1 MKKIVYLAPLAL
13 LGLGAKASADKA
25 PTHISNA
32 LRVYEQE
39 NQNARISQVT
49 HISRLDSGLIN
60 DKDSLVGNGE
70 TSANRQ
76 VSTSAMQ
83 TMSINPTQHPYHV
96 NEEKT
101 AIDSHLEID
110 QPINNQVVIN
120 YVDELGKTILGLA
133 NTTIDVTKGS
143 GSYQIPV
150 NYQLAGN
157 GGYTVNQSG
166 KIYTGESGQFEIAF
180 DHQKQPWLHEGRN
193 PNDGTNMVYSPHSYD
208 GVIWDRGDGKHA
220 AKMAYRIA
228 SETPD
233 AKNNWQGDFNGLT
246 QQQMHYYFDG
256 MGSRKFKFNTIKY
269 QFVDDSGCASLTHS
283 NVINLK
289 LKHSTKIVDNNSAI
303 LNSNATLHSYAING
317 DAAKASSSVKFH
329 TTGLLDLVTNVIV
342 PTDNWYVVG
351 NSNFTSNFG
360 SNLTGF
366 TSLNSNLSALTL

>member
-1 MKKIVYLAPLAL
+1 MKKIIYLAPLAL
-13 LGLGAKASADKA
+13 LGLGVKASADEA

-32 LRVYEQE
+32 LSVYEQE
-39 NQNARISQVT
+39 NQNAHIDQAT
-49 HISRLDSGLIN
+49 HISRLDNGLI
-60 DKDSLVGNGE
+60 DDDSLVGKEE
-70 TSANRQ
+70 TSSNCQ

-120 YVDELGKTILGLA
+120 YVDESGKTILGLA

-150 NYQLAGN
+150 NYQLVGN

-166 KIYTGESGQFEIAF
+166 KTYTGESGQFEIAF
-180 DHQKQPWLHEGRN
+180 DHQKQTWLHEGRN
-193 PNDGTNMVYSPHSYD
+193 PNDGTNMVYSPYSYD
-208 GVIWDRGDGKHA
+208 GVVWDLGDSKHA

-228 SETPD
+228 NTTLD
-233 AKNNWQGDFNGLT
+233 TKNDWQGNFNGLT

-269 QFVDDSGCASLTHS
+269 QFVDNSGCASLAHG

-289 LKHSTKIVDNNSAI
+289 LKHDTKLVDNNSAI

-342 PTDNWYVVG
+342 PTDNWHVVG